1 MCTAVFAP
9 KIALLTSP
17 AAFSAGMES
26 QGDKRRAGQG
36 TRARAEKDQ
45 LAQRKAERR
54 ALAAVLSGNKTGRA
68 IRLTKCAA
76 ACRCYGDE

>member
-54 ALAAVLSGNKTGRA
+54 ALAAVLSGENWPSYSSDEV
-68 IRLTKCAA
+68 
-76 ACRCYGDE
+76 RCCLQVLW

>member
-45 LAQRKAERR
+45 LAERKAERR
-54 ALAAVLSGNKTGRA
+54 ALIEREGLQTLSSLF
-68 IRLTKCAA
+68 I
-76 ACRCYGDE
+76 